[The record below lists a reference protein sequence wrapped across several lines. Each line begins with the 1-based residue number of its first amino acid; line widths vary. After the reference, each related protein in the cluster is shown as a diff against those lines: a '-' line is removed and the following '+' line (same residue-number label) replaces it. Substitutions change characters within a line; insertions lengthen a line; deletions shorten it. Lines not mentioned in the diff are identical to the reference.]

1 MASTLTGSTQYLLP
15 PGLAELHLQTL
26 AWESDLALWKQE
38 FPIFERQIEKYWKEL
53 RLRAELDE
61 LSHFRFLLNYYSYDL
76 VTSLSEKISVHKAHL
91 KSLMEIQGEQDESAY
106 RTEHEALALR
116 ILTFEQEFVCF
127 KNDLYN
133 LLEKGLARKKRRS
146 QGIPPPG

>member
-1 MASTLTGSTQYLLP
+1 MVSTLTGSTQYLLP
-15 PGLAELHLQTL
+15 SGLAELHQQTL

-38 FPIFERQIEKYWKEL
+38 FAIFERLIAKYRKEL
-53 RLRAELDE
+53 RLKTEIDE
-61 LSHFRFLLNYYSYDL
+61 LSHFRFLLNYYSFDL
-76 VTSLSEKISVHKAHL
+76 VSSLSGKIGADKALL
-91 KSLMEIQGEQDESAY
+91 KSLMELQVSQDESAY

-116 ILTFEQEFVCF
+116 ILTFEQEFICF

-133 LLEKGLARKKRRS
+133 LLEKGLARKKRRI